1 MTTYLVT
8 ALSMDFSVH
17 PADRVQALPADYCE
31 FRLCMTPTDSGRRQ
45 RHRAKPIP
53 LSIIYERSLSV
64 KEENKNI
71 IVSFRVT
78 PEEKT

>member
-8 ALSMDFSVH
+8 TLSMDFSVH

-31 FRLCMTPTDSGRRQ
+31 FRLCMTPADYVRRQ

-53 LSIIYERSLSV
+53 LPPASEARLYGGRRFV
-64 KEENKNI
+64 
-71 IVSFRVT
+71 FA
-78 PEEKT
+78 PEKSARNYAV